1 MDYLEERSER
11 FSICDEEVMESDNS
25 VNLIIHRSDVD
36 VWQRR
41 ARRSST
47 IEEWLGPWVVR
58 IAGASLLAYGTYRA
72 TRRSRR
78 GGWWMVSGVSLL
90 VCGAA
95 GLVNPHRLRARWTR
109 SFEQAP
115 VDLVMQESLDS
126 FPASDAPSSNA
137 TTTNP
142 RPL

>member
-1 MDYLEERSER
+1 MSGLSG

-25 VNLIIHRSDVD
+25 VNLISHRSDVD

-41 ARRSST
+41 ARRNWT
-47 IEEWLGPWVVR
+47 IEERLGPWVVP
-58 IAGASLLAYGTYRA
+58 IAGASLLAYGTYCA
-72 TRRSRR
+72 TRRSQR
-78 GGWWMVSGVSLL
+78 GVWWMMSGVSLL

-95 GLVNPHRLRARWTR
+95 GLGNPYRLRARGTQ
-109 SFEQAP
+109 SFEQA
-115 VDLVMQESLDS
+115 VDVVTQESLDS